1 MYYDNGYPYCR
12 LNCKKVMVIIV
23 GMKITLLKADVLFY
37 NNNDNI
43 SEVKYNKYDDKH
55 LIFVVLMAAVKV

>member
-12 LNCKKVMVIIV
+12 LNCKKGMVITV
-23 GMKITLLKADVLFY
+23 GMKITLLKADVLFN